1 MVDKTTFT
9 VNAANLTMRI
19 QQAEMYLKEF
29 ENEVKRANG
38 ASGIFRSKEDA
49 LSRIM
54 ILNEFAPDD
63 PRVKELFDRAVNAG
77 LLKKDYQP
85 APGVERYQLKV
96 IAIAI
101 NAIMKFSFRD
111 KWCHFVEQWGEE
123 INRCMVPLTKGAAIN
138 QIVRL
143 YPEVPLWEKIIPENE
158 GKTLRND
165 YSEEQAKKLFTGL
178 MRKGYLGHHT
188 SLESFLSILGMGQ
201 APFTPINWIDR
212 GYNSLIY
219 FAKEAF
225 GTLNPDILLRLCD
238 CFTCNGKQINHSSL
252 KSRSS
257 YVYRNK
263 DQWDFVPVIDGII
276 ARARKK

>member
-1 MVDKTTFT
+1 MSSEKRHFVFPCKK
-9 VNAANLTMRI
+9 LT
-19 QQAEMYLKEF
+19 L
-29 ENEVKRANG
+29 
-38 ASGIFRSKEDA
+38 
-49 LSRIM
+49 
-54 ILNEFAPDD
+54 
-63 PRVKELFDRAVNAG
+63 
-77 LLKKDYQP
+77 DYQP

-96 IAIAI
+96 IATAI

-111 KWCHFVEQWGEE
+111 KWCHFVEQWGED
-123 INRCMVPLTKGAAIN
+123 INRCMIPLTKGAAIN

-158 GKTLRND
+158 GKALRND
-165 YSEEQAKKLFTGL
+165 FSEDQAKKLFTGL

-188 SLESFLSILGMGQ
+188 SFESFLSILGIGQ

-225 GTLNPDILLRLCD
+225 GALNPDILLRLCD

-257 YVYRNK
+257 YVFRNK
-263 DQWDFVPVIDGII
+263 DQWEFVPVIDGII
-276 ARARKK
+276 AKARKK